1 MTDALTV
8 SETAHEPFA
17 SLAEL
22 RAQGPVHRIDT
33 PDGPPAWLVTRYAE
47 VRALFGDSRFAL
59 HREHSHGRDF
69 TGFDLPPQLD
79 AHLLNSDPPRHTRLR
94 REIAPSFTA
103 QRVRAMS
110 PQVRAVADELAASLS
125 GEVDLVG
132 EFAVLL
138 PVRVIAELLPL
149 PADARDTFASW
160 ADSLLRHTPGA
171 EPRARDTMDDM
182 RRIIGSA
189 LSSDPPADSLLA
201 GLLTA
206 RGAGRLDADELTS
219 MVFYLLFVW
228 YEIMVHAVSSA
239 MLRLLG
245 SERLDT
251 GVEEVLRLHPP
262 QLLAAPRYPL
272 HDLEIG
278 GVSVRAGDT
287 LLLSLASANRD
298 ERVFSEPSEFV
309 PDRNPNPHLSLGH
322 GTHACP
328 ASTLTRVI
336 ARCAV
341 EALHAQ
347 HPHAAPTSA
356 PVTWRGNF
364 RHHGPAALRANLTR
378 HKR

>member
-1 MTDALTV
+1 MAASRSNPTKRSPA
-8 SETAHEPFA
+8 EAYAAHARRSAHPE
-17 SLAEL
+17 LAEFIGEL
-22 RAQGPVHRIDT
+22 DFELDPFQRTACQALESGRGV
-33 PDGPPAWLVTRYAE
+33 LVCAP
-47 VRALFGDSRFAL
+47 
-59 HREHSHGRDF
+59 
-69 TGFDLPPQLD
+69 TG
-79 AHLLNSDPPRHTRLR
+79 AGKT
-94 REIAPSFTA
+94 
-103 QRVRAMS
+103 V
-110 PQVRAVADELAASLS
+110 
-125 GEVDLVG
+125 VG

-287 LLLSLASANRD
+287 LLLSLASATRD

-322 GTHACP
+322 GIHACP

-336 ARCAV
+336 ACCAV

-347 HPHAAPTSA
+347 HPHAAPIPA